1 VKRFNFPL
9 QKILDLRQFRED
21 EARMALG
28 RAVGEGERIKH
39 DLETT
44 AQMRVQAMG
53 DIRDA
58 TAEGVMVDPMALM
71 ALQNYIRRLDQ
82 QKERLL
88 VELAQAELVIAEKR
102 AAFAETMKAR
112 KVFTNLQDK
121 QFAQWRKDTRRQ
133 EDAVLDEIK
142 HVT

>member
-1 VKRFNFPL
+1 VKKFNFPL

-28 RAVGEGERIKH
+28 RAVGEGERIKQ
-39 DLETT
+39 DLATT

-53 DIRDA
+53 DLRNA
-58 TAEGVMVDPMALM
+58 SAAEGVMVNPMALM
-71 ALQNYIRRLDQ
+71 NLQNYLRRLDQ

-88 VELAQAELVIAEKR
+88 AELAQAELVIAEKR
-102 AAFAETMKAR
+102 SAFAETMKAR

-121 QFAQWRKDTRRQ
+121 QFTEWRKDTQRK
-133 EDAVLDEIK
+133 EDAVLDEIRNK
-142 HVT
+142 